1 MTNLAEDSPL
11 VKSLYQ
17 LTATPD
23 TTSALGPALIGALLR
38 MPVDVVRR
46 RMLEAL
52 HERGFTDIVPA
63 HLALLGWPG
72 PQGRRPSEIAVQAQ
86 MTKQAANYLLGQL
99 ERLGYVERRPDA
111 EDQRSRRV
119 HLTPRGRKVAESMRA
134 AVTELETEWRAL
146 LGDDDFDRLRTLLT
160 RLNDGL
166 AAASEH
172 GRAQPFLPR

>member
-1 MTNLAEDSPL
+1 MA
-11 VKSLYQ
+11 
-17 LTATPD
+17 TARD
-23 TTSALGPALIGALLR
+23 TSASLGPPLIGALLR

-63 HLALLGWPG
+63 HLVLLSWPG
-72 PQGRRPSEIAVQAQ
+72 PQGRRPSEIAAQAQ

-99 ERLGYVERRPDA
+99 ELLGYVERRPDA
-111 EDQRSRRV
+111 EDHRSRRV
-119 HLTPRGRKVAESMRA
+119 HLTRRGRELAESMRGT
-134 AVTELETEWRAL
+134 VSEIETEWRAL

-166 AAASEH
+166 TTASKH
-172 GRAQPFLPR
+172 G